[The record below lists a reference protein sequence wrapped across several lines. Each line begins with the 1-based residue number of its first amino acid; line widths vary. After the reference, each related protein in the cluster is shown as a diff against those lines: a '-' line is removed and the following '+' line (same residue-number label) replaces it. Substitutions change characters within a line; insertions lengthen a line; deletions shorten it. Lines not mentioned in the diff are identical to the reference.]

1 MEVENKRQ
9 RRQRNLKR
17 RRNKIIFITVF
28 SIIIMMAA
36 AAGIFLGVNKML
48 TETHMYVP
56 PQLPLEQESTVPEE
70 TEEEM
75 EVMRTTEI
83 PLSLQVI
90 IPGLTETG
98 EAVTSEE
105 ESECETQTQEELTEL
120 HTADM
125 VPETQEAGE
134 QTPETK
140 VIEVV
145 DVSVESLKDPVYV
158 KLVAVGDNLMHRS
171 VSMSGLRA
179 DGSYNYDYNFSKVA
193 PIIKEADLAVI
204 NQETVIGGNELG
216 IQGYPTFNG
225 RTEMADALVRNGF
238 DVVLGANNHILDH
251 GAGAVLHMVNYFQT
265 HYPQITL
272 LGIHGSWET
281 RDEVKVVDC
290 KGIRIAMINYTD
302 LLNIPSQWYGQEY
315 LTDYLEYERIAA
327 LIQKAK
333 SMSDFVIVF
342 PHWGTEYNLGIDAK
356 QQEQV
361 AFLAQQ
367 GVDLVIGSHPHV
379 VEPVDYVMRPDGKK
393 MLVYYSLGNY
403 QSIQNKESMM
413 IGGMAEVELCMTYAG
428 VTISDFN
435 MRFLAN
441 DYRMSGGF
449 RDYYD
454 IVTTYPWEQYT
465 RELAE
470 TSWVHHDNPAFNVDL
485 MFQLQAQ
492 MQAQVTAERQEA
504 GLE

>member
-1 MEVENKRQ
+1 MGMR
-9 RRQRNLKR
+9 
-17 RRNKIIFITVF
+17 TVLV
-28 SIIIMMAA
+28 M
-36 AAGIFLGVNKML
+36 NQ
-48 TETHMYVP
+48 TYVP
-56 PQLPLEQESTVPEE
+56 QQLQTEETTEIVIQENSESETDIQTTEEAQMSTTLNVIVPNFGGTEASEELTDEFVTEIPE
-70 TEEEM
+70 TEE
-75 EVMRTTEI
+75 TT
-83 PLSLQVI
+83 
-90 IPGLTETG
+90 
-98 EAVTSEE
+98 A
-105 ESECETQTQEELTEL
+105 EELTTEEPQ
-120 HTADM
+120 TE
-125 VPETQEAGE
+125 VPTMEVFTTEAPTTETPTTEMAAI
-134 QTPETK
+134 P
-140 VIEVV
+140 
-145 DVSVESLKDPVYV
+145 VSVESLQQPVYV

-193 PIIKEADLAVI
+193 PIIKAADIAVI

-238 DVVLGANNHILDH
+238 DVVLGANNHILDQ
-251 GAGAVLHMVNYFQT
+251 GAGAVLHMIHYFQT

-272 LGIHGSWET
+272 LGIHNSWET
-281 RDEVKVVDC
+281 RDEVKVVEC

-302 LLNIPSQWYGQEY
+302 LLNIPSRWYGQEY
-315 LTDYLEYERIAA
+315 LTDYLEYERLAA

-342 PHWGTEYNLGIDAK
+342 PHWGTEYNLGVDAK

-367 GVDLVIGSHPHV
+367 GVDLVIGGHPHV
-379 VEPVDYVMRPDGKK
+379 VEPIDYVTRPDGKK

-413 IGGMAEVELCMTYAG
+413 IGGMAEVELCMTYSG

-441 DYRMSGGF
+441 DYRMSPGY

-454 IVTTYPWEQYT
+454 MVTTYPWEQYT
-465 RELAE
+465 RELAQ